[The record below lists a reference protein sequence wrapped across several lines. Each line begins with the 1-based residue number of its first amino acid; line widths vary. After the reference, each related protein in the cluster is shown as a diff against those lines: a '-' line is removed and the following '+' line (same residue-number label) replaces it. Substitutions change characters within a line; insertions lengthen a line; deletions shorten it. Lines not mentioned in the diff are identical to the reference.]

1 MVDLEKSFLKSV
13 LFRGDKKITQAFDYT
28 QKHLGIVVNRKV
40 INQALDKRL
49 KDLASC

>member
-13 LFRGDKKITQAFDYT
+13 LFSGDKKTTQAFDDT
-28 QKHLGIVVNRKV
+28 QKHLGIVINREV
-40 INQALDKRL
+40 LDQALDKRL